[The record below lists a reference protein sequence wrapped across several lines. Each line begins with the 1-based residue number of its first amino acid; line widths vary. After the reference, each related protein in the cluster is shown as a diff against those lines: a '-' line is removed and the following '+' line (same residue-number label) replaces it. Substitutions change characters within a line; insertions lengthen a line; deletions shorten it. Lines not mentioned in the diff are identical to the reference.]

1 MRRKFSVIILV
12 FLILIS
18 LNGCYYGPQ
27 IPLNGVWKS
36 DMPNMYIDF
45 CSPYPYNAGA
55 GGDTYAGPSGEIFY
69 QDGTRITVNVG
80 FLLGDLSMV
89 KYSEDGVWSSDDM
102 IYRGTIKW
110 RSKESEND
118 TLVLIIEEGDIDG
131 YTEIELK
138 RVGDGVF
145 YKEYLT
151 QDEIYPTNALT
162 NEYDISELKEY
173 FESSGEKQTISEV
186 NERFPI
192 ELTRSNG
199 YTVYKV
205 KEGGYYYVFWERPWS
220 EIGDEDEN
228 NEPTVYSTL
237 YLAKQY
243 RDEEIFDEIEAGS
256 STAADVL
263 NIDPYAEMIY
273 QNEKL
278 CSYSYLNAYEVL
290 RIEYSF
296 SGDIGE
302 ADTLTVMEKRIYDRR
317 NAPTKLSS
325 LLLMDIP
332 VKPFDAAE

>member
-1 MRRKFSVIILV
+1 MRRKFSVIILM
-12 FLILIS
+12 FLILAT

-27 IPLNGVWKS
+27 MPLNGVWKS
-36 DMPNMYIDF
+36 DTPNMYVYVNMPDPF
-45 CSPYPYNAGA
+45 NPREHY
-55 GGDTYAGPSGEIFY
+55 TYERTSGEIFY
-69 QDGTRITVNVG
+69 QDGTNVRVDING
-80 FLLGDLSMV
+80 KFGQLMIA
-89 KYSEDGVWSSDDM
+89 KYSNDISTTFEE
-102 IYRGTIKW
+102 ILYEGTIKW

-199 YTVYKV
+199 YTLYKV

-237 YLAKQY
+237 HLSEQY

-325 LLLMDIP
+325 LLLIDIP